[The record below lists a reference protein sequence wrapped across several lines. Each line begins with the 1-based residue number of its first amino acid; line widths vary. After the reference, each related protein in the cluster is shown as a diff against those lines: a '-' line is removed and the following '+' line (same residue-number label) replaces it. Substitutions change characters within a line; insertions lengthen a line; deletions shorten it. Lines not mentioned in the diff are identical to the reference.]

1 MQFPFITTV
10 LRVCWKICCHL
21 DPFQKYFLGVSSSWP
36 CSIQGV
42 ASWHP
47 HTKMVSRQ
55 GGFCSHLFSIEHLS
69 MSLLKKKDKRQKTNK
84 RKKLTNFCLPF
95 IFFKSCG
102 FFVYSLK
109 IFIWHSDYSFSS
121 FLVSQLLAPNSPLP
135 PPSSTPSLFLFTK
148 RQTSYGYQ
156 PNMSYQLAVRLSTSS
171 HTKVAGQGDP
181 V

>member
-1 MQFPFITTV
+1 MQHSG
-10 LRVCWKICCHL
+10 C
-21 DPFQKYFLGVSSSWP
+21 
-36 CSIQGV
+36 
-42 ASWHP
+42 
-47 HTKMVSRQ
+47 
-55 GGFCSHLFSIEHLS
+55 GFMAPSHENGLQAGRFLFSPIFNRTPFHVPLK
-69 MSLLKKKDKRQKTNK
+69 KKKDKRQKTNK

-95 IFFKSCG
+95 IFFKFCG

-171 HTKVAGQGDP
+171 HTKAAGQGDP